1 MRVVY
6 CVVGGIL
13 FFLVIISPCVFSAE
27 NILFF
32 PKITFNSFLEI
43 TPDASIQNDFVPI
56 EEKVKI
62 PITIEYQTTIP
73 EDFLSILPPFLQYKF
88 LFGSFSPPQQ
98 HIQLTLSD
106 APNWGT
112 FTLNPSDFSE
122 EIPYGN
128 NKISKTVNL
137 TMELSENAP
146 CKRSSIRLK
155 AECKDIK
162 RLHGCANQINIT
174 FTPEYIPCIT
184 VSGNQKVHAP
194 PMQQTSVLVHVKNC
208 GNKQSM
214 ITLKTTSDVSD
225 LGIVIIQPQETIN
238 VSDETVF
245 NISVNPSGSFK
256 GEKTIDINFTSQI
269 FPLQLNTPKSSVN
282 HQITFYHKDTN
293 NEDYDSNNPY
303 WTIIVIIFIGSI
315 ILILGRYKKYW

>member
-1 MRVVY
+1 M
-6 CVVGGIL
+6 GML
-13 FFLVIISPCVFSAE
+13 FLPTIIASPSVCSAE
-27 NILFF
+27 NSLFF
-32 PKITFNSFLEI
+32 PNITFDSYLEFTLEDTI
-43 TPDASIQNDFVPI
+43 LKDFVPI
-56 EEKVKI
+56 EKEVKV
-62 PITIEYQTTIP
+62 PITIDYKTDIP
-73 EDFLSILPPFLQYKF
+73 EDYLAFLPAFLRNRF
-88 LFGSFSPPQQ
+88 LFGSFSSPQQ
-98 HIQLTLSD
+98 TIQLSLADT
-106 APNWGT
+106 PNWGT
-112 FTLNPSDFSE
+112 FTLEPLDFSG
-122 EIPYGN
+122 EIPFRN
-128 NKISKTVNL
+128 NKITKTVDVI
-137 TMELSENAP
+137 MELSENAP
-146 CKRSSIRLK
+146 CEHSSIQLK

-162 RLHGCANQINIT
+162 RLHGCVNQINIT